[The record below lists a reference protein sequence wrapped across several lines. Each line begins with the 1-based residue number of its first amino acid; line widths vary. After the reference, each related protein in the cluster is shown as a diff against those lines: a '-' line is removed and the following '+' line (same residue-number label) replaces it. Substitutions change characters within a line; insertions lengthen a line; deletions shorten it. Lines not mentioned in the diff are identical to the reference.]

1 MPNLFLKGKK
11 KKNYNIFIREFL
23 SCTFNKYISSKMNQS
38 EYYVYF
44 VLMKKVLM
52 YNIKSHCYTY
62 INLHVKSKGLNGLP
76 CLVNLSI

>member
-1 MPNLFLKGKK
+1 
-11 KKNYNIFIREFL
+11 
-23 SCTFNKYISSKMNQS
+23 MNQS